1 MHDSGGSRM
10 TDSTPGTDEV
20 TRSRK
25 SLYTA
30 LAVLV
35 LVGALAGV
43 FVAVGGIDIVADLI
57 AGGPDSGDII
67 APVPPAEPG
76 ESAGGEPG
84 ESTEPTGSAEPTET
98 ADGTTGETGATSGT
112 TPGTSATTP
121 VAKPPTGDQQARMY
135 AEQAASQE
143 QIGKL
148 VRGEISSF
156 NLGTVTTSGS
166 TASVRVTANY
176 AAGGSISGT
185 MVLRDYNGIWYFSSI
200 TRDGNSGS
208 TPSAPGDS
216 GVISAI
222 ITAQAANQEIPA
234 GIVSGGFKTLTV
246 NGVSSG
252 SGTAS
257 VRITLSG
264 GASPRTAGTITCVSK
279 DIGGVKYWFIT
290 SFAKN

>member
-1 MHDSGGSRM
+1 M

-20 TRSRK
+20 ARSRK

-35 LVGALAGV
+35 LVGALAGA

-57 AGGPDSGDII
+57 AGDADSGDII

-76 ESAGGEPG
+76 ESTPGEPG

-98 ADGTTGETGATSGT
+98 AQTADGTTGETGATS
-112 TPGTSATTP
+112 GTSATTP

-156 NLGTVTTSGS
+156 NLGTVSTSGS
-166 TASVRVTANY
+166 TANVRVTANY

-200 TRDGNSGS
+200 TRDGSSGS

-234 GIVSGGFKTLTV
+234 GIISGGYKTLTV

-264 GASPRTAGTITCVSK
+264 GTSPRTAGTITCVSK

-290 SFAKN
+290 SFTKN